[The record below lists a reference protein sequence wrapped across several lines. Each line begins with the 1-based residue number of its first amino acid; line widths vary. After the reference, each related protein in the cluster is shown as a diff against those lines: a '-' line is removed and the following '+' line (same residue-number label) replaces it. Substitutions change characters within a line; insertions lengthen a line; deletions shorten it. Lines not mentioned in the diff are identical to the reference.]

1 MLLRSGSAGFGYL
14 LILCECLRPVKQ
26 SRRTAQLAP
35 LKQSGHRRR
44 RALRHEGSTAAHS
57 LSHSYHTIPY
67 LPHPLHSSTDM
78 SAPSSNPDDPKLLTD
93 ILSQVKVH
101 SIQLKRCLDS
111 DQIMEALKAASSML
125 AELRTSSLGP
135 KQYYELYMSVFDS
148 LRYLSN
154 YLYEAHT
161 EGKHHLADLYEL
173 VQ

>member
-1 MLLRSGSAGFGYL
+1 M
-14 LILCECLRPVKQ
+14 
-26 SRRTAQLAP
+26 
-35 LKQSGHRRR
+35 
-44 RALRHEGSTAAHS
+44 
-57 LSHSYHTIPY
+57 
-67 LPHPLHSSTDM
+67 
-78 SAPSSNPDDPKLLTD
+78 DDPKVLTD
-93 ILSQVKVH
+93 ILTTVKGH
-101 SIQLKRCLDS
+101 SSQLKRCLDS

>member
-1 MLLRSGSAGFGYL
+1 MEDAKLPE
-14 LILCECLRPVKQ
+14 ILNNVKLQ
-26 SRRTAQLAP
+26 T
-35 LKQSGHRRR
+35 
-44 RALRHEGSTAAHS
+44 
-57 LSHSYHTIPY
+57 
-67 LPHPLHSSTDM
+67 
-78 SAPSSNPDDPKLLTD
+78 
-93 ILSQVKVH
+93 V
-101 SIQLKRCLDS
+101 QLKRCLEQ

-125 AELRTSSLGP
+125 GELRTSSLSP